1 MIAPAL
7 ATTPEQDALFK
18 AERER
23 VAARVTERNAAF
35 ARENARRKALCER
48 IGGVRIGLNTE
59 GVLKSCWGRPA
70 KVNVT
75 TTTTRN
81 REQWVYDAG
90 YVYLTDG
97 LVTAIQTSR

>member
-18 AERER
+18 AEREP
-23 VAARVTERNAAF
+23 VAARVAERNAAF

-75 TTTTRN
+75 TTATHN
-81 REQWVYDAG
+81 HEQWVYDAG

>member
-59 GVLKSCWGRPA
+59 GVLKSCWGQARQGERDHHDHPQPR
-70 KVNVT
+70 T
-75 TTTTRN
+75 M
-81 REQWVYDAG
+81 
-90 YVYLTDG
+90 G
-97 LVTAIQTSR
+97 L